1 MLHVGTG
8 RRSTCWS
15 IVPPTPVSSILEVAM
30 SRSLAL
36 AASLV
41 LAAAP
46 APAQS
51 LFELPKGV
59 ETRWYSFENPD
70 GRHGEGGKTQAG
82 RKGAASRTIRPG
94 ERAVL
99 ADVPGPGVVRRIWLT
114 VPGRVETLRG
124 WVVRMYWDGQDW
136 PSVEAPLQDFFGL
149 PFARQA
155 PFESAL
161 FSNPEGRSFNCF
173 VPMPFRQRALVT
185 ITNESPTE
193 AMLFYDVDATRGDA
207 LPEETG
213 YFHARYRRENP
224 TTPKRDFEVLPRVAG
239 RGRYLGA
246 NVGIRTTDHRRPLWF
261 GEGELKVYLDDDRE
275 WPTLVGTGTED
286 LVGSAWGL
294 GRFDH
299 LYQGAPLIE
308 EKDGVWG
315 LYRYHVPDPVYFA
328 KAVRVTL
335 QQIAGGS
342 VAQLRSLPRELWPE
356 LVRDHRRFEAETTA
370 SPTDDTTWENFES
383 PQDVCATAYWY
394 QALPSPRWPV
404 LEPYAERVKDLGL
417 PPPPER

>member
-1 MLHVGTG
+1 MA
-8 RRSTCWS
+8 R
-15 IVPPTPVSSILEVAM
+15 P
-30 SRSLAL
+30 LAF
-36 AASLV
+36 AASLLI
-41 LAAAP
+41 LAAASS
-46 APAQS
+46 AQS

-70 GRHGEGGKTQAG
+70 GRRGEGGKAQAG
-82 RKGAASRTIRPG
+82 RKGAANKTIQPG

-149 PFARQA
+149 PFARQV

-161 FSNPEGRSFNCF
+161 FSNPEGRSFNSF
-173 VPMPFRQRALVT
+173 VPMPFRKRALLT
-185 ITNESPTE
+185 ITNESPKE
-193 AMLFYDVDATRGDA
+193 AMLFYDVDVTAGDL
-207 LPEETG
+207 LPDETG

-224 TTPKRDFEVLPRVAG
+224 TTPKKDFEVLPRVEA

-299 LYQGAPLIE
+299 LYQGAPLTE
-308 EKDGVWG
+308 ERDGVWG
-315 LYRYHVPDPVYFA
+315 FYRYHVPDPVYFA

-342 VAQLRSLPRELWPE
+342 VAQIRALPGERWPE
-356 LVRDHRRFEAETTA
+356 LVRNHQRFEPPPTA
-370 SPTDDTTWENFES
+370 GPADESTWENFES

-394 QALPSPRWPV
+394 QTLPSPRWPA
-404 LEPYAERVKDLGL
+404 LETYAERVKDLGF
-417 PPPPER
+417 PPPKP

>member
-1 MLHVGTG
+1 MT
-8 RRSTCWS
+8 R
-15 IVPPTPVSSILEVAM
+15 PV
-30 SRSLAL
+30 AL
-36 AASLV
+36 AAALV
-41 LAAAP
+41 LVAAT

-59 ETRWYSFENPD
+59 ETRWYSFENPE
-70 GRHGEGGKTQAG
+70 GRRGEGGRTQAG
-82 RKGAASRTIRPG
+82 RKGAAYKVITPG
-94 ERAVL
+94 ERVVL
-99 ADVPGPGVVRRIWLT
+99 ADVAGPGVVRRIWLT
-114 VPGRVETLRG
+114 VPGRVDTLRG
-124 WVVRMYWDGQDW
+124 WVVRLTWDGQDW

-149 PFARQA
+149 PFARQT

-161 FSNPEGRSFNCF
+161 FSSPEGRSFNCV
-173 VPMPFRQRALVT
+173 VPMPFRTRALVT

-193 AMLFYDVDATRGDA
+193 AMLFYDVDVTTGDA
-207 LPEETG
+207 LPAGLG

-224 TTPKRDFEVLPRVAG
+224 TTAKRDFEVLPRIEG

-246 NVGIRTTDHRRPLWF
+246 NVGIRTTDHQRPLWF

-299 LYQGAPLIE
+299 LYQGAPLTE
-308 EKDGVWG
+308 EKNGVWG
-315 LYRYHVPDPVYFA
+315 FYRYHVPDPVFFTTA
-328 KAVRVTL
+328 IRVTL

-342 VAQLRSLPRELWPE
+342 VTQLRALPSERRPE
-356 LVRDHRRFEAETTA
+356 LVRNHQRFEPPAA
-370 SPTDDTTWENFES
+370 AAPADDVTWENFES

-394 QALPSPRWPV
+394 QTLPSPHWPA
-404 LEPYAERVKDLGL
+404 LEPYAERVKDLGQ
-417 PPPPER
+417 PPQP

>member
-1 MLHVGTG
+1 MTRPAFLGAV
-8 RRSTCWS
+8 
-15 IVPPTPVSSILEVAM
+15 LM
-30 SRSLAL
+30 
-36 AASLV
+36 
-41 LAAAP
+41 LAAAS
-46 APAQS
+46 ATAQS

-70 GRHGEGGKTQAG
+70 GRHGQGGQSQAG
-82 RKGAASRTIRPG
+82 RKGAASRKVGPG
-94 ERAVL
+94 ERIVL
-99 ADVPGPGVVRRIWLT
+99 ADVAGPGVVRRIWLT
-114 VPGRVETLRG
+114 VPGKVETLRG
-124 WVVRMYWDGQDW
+124 WVVRIYWDGQEW

-173 VPMPFRQRALVT
+173 VPMPFRKRALVT

-193 AMLFYDVDATRGDA
+193 ATLFYDVDATVGDT
-207 LPEETG
+207 LPEDTG
-213 YFHARYRRENP
+213 YFHARYRRENT
-224 TTPKRDFEVLPRVAG
+224 TTPKKDFEVLPRVEG

-299 LYQGAPLIE
+299 LYQGAPLTE

-315 LYRYHVPDPVYFA
+315 FYRYHVPDPVYFA
-328 KAVRVTL
+328 RSIRVTL

-342 VAQLRSLPRELWPE
+342 VTQLRALPPERRPE
-356 LVRDHRRFEAETTA
+356 LVRSHQPFEPPATS
-370 SPTDDTTWENFES
+370 SPADDTTWENFES

-394 QALPSPRWPV
+394 QALPSPRWPA

-417 PPPPER
+417 PPPRP

>member
-1 MLHVGTG
+1 MP
-8 RRSTCWS
+8 R
-15 IVPPTPVSSILEVAM
+15 
-30 SRSLAL
+30 
-36 AASLV
+36 SLV
-41 LAAAP
+41 LASSLLILAASSS
-46 APAQS
+46 AQS

-59 ETRWYSFENPD
+59 ETRWYSFENPG
-70 GRHGEGGKTQAG
+70 GRPGEGGKTQAG
-82 RKGAASRTIRPG
+82 RKGAANKTIQPG
-94 ERAVL
+94 ERVVL

-114 VPGRVETLRG
+114 VPGRFETLRG

-149 PFARQA
+149 PFARQT

-173 VPMPFRQRALVT
+173 VPMPFRKRALLT
-185 ITNESPTE
+185 ITNESPTA
-193 AMLFYDVDATRGDA
+193 AMLFYDVDVTVGDI
-207 LPEETG
+207 LSDETG

-224 TTPKRDFEVLPRVAG
+224 TTPKKDFEVLPRVEG

-261 GEGELKVYLDDDRE
+261 GEGELKVYVDDDRE

-294 GRFDH
+294 GPFNH
-299 LYQGAPLIE
+299 LYQGAPLTD

-315 LYRYHVPDPVYFA
+315 SYRYHVPDPVYFA

-335 QQIAGGS
+335 QQIAGGT
-342 VAQLRSLPRELWPE
+342 VEQLRALPEELRPE
-356 LVRDHRRFEAETTA
+356 LVRNHRRFEPPATP
-370 SPTDDTTWENFES
+370 SPTGEAAWENFET

-394 QALPSPRWPV
+394 QTLPSPHWPA

-417 PPPPER
+417 PPKP